1 MISGKML
8 RLNPGLLISI
18 LTRRAW
24 PLAGLVSRP
33 SPILRTGGREGAW
46 PQDPLQPPGN
56 WLPPLKVE
64 RSALDQWLAGLE
76 AEVSSL
82 VVRSPIGPHPPPY
95 LCPTVVFQ
103 PCLLTPTAGGC
114 PPSPQTAYSACGV
127 PHKWRSR
134 STSILRPHPGC
145 FLLDGKPPQP
155 SPWTGRLHGREGD
168 SSVPAQTQTRHSRV
182 HQGNKERRPSS
193 ILYMMLLLMQPKMI
207 FAFLG
212 TITHTGCSGQVIPL

>member
-56 WLPPLKVE
+56 WLLPLKVE

-82 VVRSPIGPHPPPY
+82 VVRSPIGPHPPH
-95 LCPTVVFQ
+95 TSV
-103 PCLLTPTAGGC
+103 
-114 PPSPQTAYSACGV
+114 PQWSSNPAFSLPLQEDV
-127 PHKWRSR
+127 PHHLRQLILFVESL
-134 STSILRPHPGC
+134 TSGGPDPL
-145 FLLDGKPPQP
+145 P
-155 SPWTGRLHGREGD
+155 S
-168 SSVPAQTQTRHSRV
+168 
-182 HQGNKERRPSS
+182 
-193 ILYMMLLLMQPKMI
+193 
-207 FAFLG
+207 
-212 TITHTGCSGQVIPL
+212 

>member
-1 MISGKML
+1 ML

-33 SPILRTGGREGAW
+33 SSILRTGGREGAW

-82 VVRSPIGPHPPPY
+82 VVRSPIGPHPPP
-95 LCPTVVFQ
+95 
-103 PCLLTPTAGGC
+103 
-114 PPSPQTAYSACGV
+114 
-127 PHKWRSR
+127 
-134 STSILRPHPGC
+134 
-145 FLLDGKPPQP
+145 
-155 SPWTGRLHGREGD
+155 
-168 SSVPAQTQTRHSRV
+168 
-182 HQGNKERRPSS
+182 
-193 ILYMMLLLMQPKMI
+193 
-207 FAFLG
+207 
-212 TITHTGCSGQVIPL
+212 IPLSHSGLPTLPSHSHCRRMSPITSDSLFCLWSPSQVEVQIHFHPEAPSWLLPPRREASSAVSLDRPPPRPGGGLFCPCPDPNTAFPCAPGE